1 LYGHGVSEAV
11 PGSETSVTLAAPP
24 APRERPTM
32 REVAALSGVSLKTVS
47 RVVNQVP
54 TVAPEL
60 VAKVHAAMDRLGFR
74 PNLAASNLRRADGRT
89 HTVGL
94 LVEDVANPFSA
105 AVHRA
110 VEDYAAQRD
119 VLVLSSSLDE
129 DPERERRMVR
139 ALVARRVDGLIIV
152 PASTDH
158 RYLVAEQE
166 AGTAVVFVDRLPTPL
181 IGDAVVTDNREA
193 AQAGVEHLVAAGHRR
208 IAYLG
213 DTDSLMTARER
224 FAGYRDAIRANA
236 AKGCVID
243 PAHIVHGL
251 RTTKSADEAVTR
263 LMAETAG
270 NAPTA
275 LFTSQNLVT
284 IGAVEALH
292 RMGLHHRVAIVGF
305 DDFPLAQLLDP
316 GVTVLA
322 QQPTHMGRIAAEL
335 LFARLEGDHSPAD
348 VHVIPSLLMRRGS
361 GEIPAPDHR

>member
-1 LYGHGVSEAV
+1 
-11 PGSETSVTLAAPP
+11 
-24 APRERPTM
+24 M
-32 REVAALSGVSLKTVS
+32 REVAALAGVSLKTVS
-47 RVVNQVP
+47 RVVNEVP
-54 TVAPEL
+54 TVDAGL

-89 HTVGL
+89 NTVGL
-94 LVEDVANPFSA
+94 LVEDVGNPFSA

-110 VEDYAAQRD
+110 VEDYAAQRG

-152 PASTDH
+152 PASHDH

-166 AGTAVVFVDRLPTPL
+166 AGTAVVFVDRLPVPL

-193 AQAGVEHLVAAGHRR
+193 AAAGVAHLIAAGHRR

-213 DTDSLMTARER
+213 DIGTLMTAQDRY
-224 FAGYRDAIRANA
+224 AGYCDALRAA
-236 AKGCVID
+236 G
-243 PAHIVHGL
+243 HGL
-251 RTTKSADEAVTR
+251 DQSLVVPGLHTTQAADEA
-263 LMAETAG
+263 AG
-270 NAPTA
+270 ALLAREDAPTA

-284 IGAVEALH
+284 IGAVEALYRTGRQH
-292 RMGLHHRVAIVGF
+292 EVALVGF

-322 QQPTHMGRIAAEL
+322 QQPAQIGRIAAEL
-335 LFARLEGDHSPAD
+335 LFARLEGDRSPAD
-348 VHVIPSLLMRRGS
+348 VRVIPSTLIPRGS
-361 GEIPAPDHR
+361 GEIPAQRRIGSAS

>member
-1 LYGHGVSEAV
+1 MSEAV
-11 PGSETSVTLAAPP
+11 TGTPTSAASADAPGRA

-47 RVVNQVP
+47 RVVNEVP

-60 VAKVHAAMDRLGFR
+60 VVKVHAAMDRLGFR
-74 PNLAASNLRRADGRT
+74 PNLAASNLRRGDGRT
-89 HTVGL
+89 HTIGL
-94 LVEDVANPFSA
+94 LVEDVGNPFSA

-110 VEDYAAQRD
+110 VEDYAAPRG

-139 ALVARRVDGLIIV
+139 TLVARRVDGLIIV
-152 PASTDH
+152 PASSDH

-166 AGTAVVFVDRLPTPL
+166 AGTATVFVDRLPVPL

-193 AQAGVEHLVAAGHRR
+193 SAAGVAHLIAAGHRR

-213 DTDSLMTARER
+213 DSDTLMTARDR
-224 FAGYRDAIRANA
+224 YDGYLDAMRAGKA
-236 AKGCVID
+236 AGCAVD
-243 PAHIVHGL
+243 PGLVVHGL
-251 RTTKSADEAVTR
+251 RTTRAADEAVTALLAR
-263 LMAETAG
+263 PD
-270 NAPTA
+270 APTA
-275 LFTSQNLVT
+275 LFTSQNLIT

-292 RMGLHHRVAIVGF
+292 RLGLHHRVAVVGF

-322 QQPTHMGRIAAEL
+322 QQPAEIGRIAAGL
-335 LFARLEGDHSPAD
+335 LFARLAGDRSAPS
-348 VHVIPSLLMRRGS
+348 VHVIPSPLVRRGS
-361 GEIPAPDHR
+361 GEIPATAARVV

>member
-1 LYGHGVSEAV
+1 
-11 PGSETSVTLAAPP
+11 
-24 APRERPTM
+24 M
-32 REVAALSGVSLKTVS
+32 REVAALAGVSLKTVS
-47 RVVNQVP
+47 RVANEVP
-54 TVAPEL
+54 TVDPAL

-74 PNLAASNLRRADGRT
+74 PNLAASNLRRGDGRT
-89 HTVGL
+89 HTIGL

-110 VEDYAAQRD
+110 VEDYAAPRG
-119 VLVLSSSLDE
+119 VFVLSTSLDE
-129 DPERERRMVR
+129 DAERERRMVR

-181 IGDAVVTDNREA
+181 IGDAVVTDNRA
-193 AQAGVEHLVAAGHRR
+193 AAAAGVEHLIAAGHRR

-213 DTDSLMTARER
+213 DTESLMTARER
-224 FAGYRDAIRANA
+224 FAGYRDAMRAA
-236 AKGCVID
+236 QAQGCVVE
-243 PAHIVHGL
+243 PEHLVHGL
-251 RTTKSADEAVTR
+251 RTAKAADAAVTALLSR
-263 LMAETAG
+263 PD
-270 NAPTA
+270 APTA

-305 DDFPLAQLLDP
+305 DDFPLAQLLEP

-322 QQPTHMGRIAAEL
+322 QQPAQIGRIAAHL
-335 LFARLEGDHSPAD
+335 LFSRLEGDHSPAD
-348 VHVIPSLLMRRGS
+348 VHIIPSLLMRRGS
-361 GEIPAPDHR
+361 GEIPAPR

>member
-1 LYGHGVSEAV
+1 MNEA
-11 PGSETSVTLAAPP
+11 ETTTAVTAPP

-32 REVAALSGVSLKTVS
+32 REVAALAGVSLKTVS
-47 RVVNQVP
+47 RVANDVP

-60 VAKVHAAMDRLGFR
+60 AAKVHAAMERLGFR

-110 VEDYAAQRD
+110 VEDYAAQRG

-129 DPERERRMVR
+129 DPERERLMVR

-166 AGTAVVFVDRLPTPL
+166 AGTAVVFVDRPPTPL
-181 IGDAVVTDNREA
+181 IGDTVVTDNREA
-193 AQAGVEHLVAAGHRR
+193 AAAGVEHLIAAGHRR

-213 DTDSLMTARER
+213 DSDSLMTARER
-224 FAGYRDAIRANA
+224 FAGYRDVMHA
-236 AKGCVID
+236 AGPTGCVID

-251 RTTKSADEAVTR
+251 RTPKAADEAVTA
-263 LMAETAG
+263 LLG
-270 NAPTA
+270 QSNAPTA

-292 RMGLHHRVAIVGF
+292 RMDLHHRVAIVGF

-322 QQPTHMGRIAAEL
+322 QQPTQMGRIAAQL
-335 LFARLEGDHSPAD
+335 LFARLEGDSSPAD
-348 VHVIPSLLMRRGS
+348 IHIIPSLLMRRGS
-361 GEIPAPDHR
+361 GEIPAPQ

>member
-1 LYGHGVSEAV
+1 
-11 PGSETSVTLAAPP
+11 
-24 APRERPTM
+24 M
-32 REVAALSGVSLKTVS
+32 KEVAALAGVSLKTVS
-47 RVVNQVP
+47 RVVNEVP
-54 TVAPEL
+54 TVDPAL
-60 VAKVHAAMDRLGFR
+60 VAKVHVAMDRLGFR
-74 PNLAASNLRRADGRT
+74 PNLAASNLRRGDGRT

-110 VEDYAAQRD
+110 VEDYAAERG
-119 VLVLSSSLDE
+119 VFVLSSSLDE

-139 ALVARRVDGLIIV
+139 ALIARRVDGLIIV

-193 AQAGVEHLVAAGHRR
+193 AKAAVEHLIAAGHRR

-213 DTDSLMTARER
+213 DEESLMTARDR
-224 FAGYRDAIRANA
+224 YAGYRDAMQA
-236 AKGCVID
+236 AESKGCVIT
-243 PAHIVHGL
+243 PAHVVHGL
-251 RTTKSADEAVTR
+251 RTPKAADQAVTAM
-263 LMAETAG
+263 LTDPHHVGTA
-270 NAPTA
+270 APTA

-292 RMGLHHRVAIVGF
+292 RLNLHHQVAVVGF

-322 QQPTHMGRIAAEL
+322 QQPAKIGRLAAEL
-335 LFARLEGDHSPAD
+335 LFARLAANHTPAA
-348 VHVIPSLLMRRGS
+348 VHVIPSLLIPRGS
-361 GEIPAPDHR
+361 GEIPAPS

>member
-1 LYGHGVSEAV
+1 MSEAV
-11 PGSETSVTLAAPP
+11 PESETTTPAPPP

-32 REVAALSGVSLKTVS
+32 REVAALAGVSLKTVS
-47 RVVNQVP
+47 RVANDVP
-54 TVAPEL
+54 TVDPAL
-60 VAKVHAAMDRLGFR
+60 VAKVQAAMDRLGFR

-110 VEDYAAQRD
+110 VEDYAAQRG

-139 ALVARRVDGLIIV
+139 ALVARRVDGLIIA

-166 AGTAVVFVDRLPTPL
+166 AGTAVVFIDRLPTPL

-193 AQAGVEHLVAAGHRR
+193 AAAGVAHLIAAGHRR

-224 FAGYRDAIRANA
+224 FAGYQDAVKA
-236 AKGCVID
+236 AESQGCEID
-243 PAHIVHGL
+243 PAHVVHGL
-251 RTTKSADEAVTR
+251 RTTKSADAAVTALLSR
-263 LMAETAG
+263 P

-292 RMGLHHRVAIVGF
+292 RLGLHDRVAIVGF
-305 DDFPLAQLLDP
+305 DDFPL
-316 GVTVLA
+316 
-322 QQPTHMGRIAAEL
+322 
-335 LFARLEGDHSPAD
+335 
-348 VHVIPSLLMRRGS
+348 
-361 GEIPAPDHR
+361 

>member
-1 LYGHGVSEAV
+1 
-11 PGSETSVTLAAPP
+11 
-24 APRERPTM
+24 M
-32 REVAALSGVSLKTVS
+32 REVAALAGVSLKTVS
-47 RVVNQVP
+47 RVVNEVP
-54 TVAPEL
+54 TVDPAL

-89 HTVGL
+89 HTIGL

-110 VEDYAAQRD
+110 VEDYAAQRG

-152 PASTDH
+152 PASSDH

-166 AGTAVVFVDRLPTPL
+166 AGTAVVFVDRLPVPL
-181 IGDAVVTDNREA
+181 IGDAVVTDNRDA
-193 AQAGVEHLVAAGHRR
+193 AKAGVEHLIAAGHRR

-213 DTDSLMTARER
+213 DAESLMTARER
-224 FAGYRDAIRANA
+224 FAGYRDAMRAA
-236 AKGCVID
+236 ESRGCVVD
-243 PAHIVHGL
+243 SACIVQGL
-251 RTTKSADEAVTR
+251 RTTKAADQAVTALFAR
-263 LMAETAG
+263 PD
-270 NAPTA
+270 APTA

-292 RMGLHHRVAIVGF
+292 RLGLHQHVAIVGF
-305 DDFPLAQLLDP
+305 DDFALAQLLEP

-322 QQPTHMGRIAAEL
+322 QQPAQMGRLAAQL
-335 LFARLEGDHSPAD
+335 LFARLEGDRSPAD
-348 VHVIPSLLMRRGS
+348 VHIIPSLLMRRGS
-361 GEIPAPDHR
+361 GEIAAGER

>member
-1 LYGHGVSEAV
+1 
-11 PGSETSVTLAAPP
+11 
-24 APRERPTM
+24 M

-47 RVVNQVP
+47 RVVNEVP

-110 VEDYAAQRD
+110 VEDYAAQRG

-166 AGTAVVFVDRLPTPL
+166 AGTAAVFVDRLPTPL

-193 AQAGVEHLVAAGHRR
+193 AAAGVEHLIAAGHRR

-213 DTDSLMTARER
+213 DKESLMTARER
-224 FAGYRDAIRANA
+224 FAGYCDAIRAA
-236 AKGCVID
+236 EAKGCALN
-243 PAHIVHGL
+243 PAHVIHGL
-251 RTTKSADEAVTR
+251 RTTKAANEAVTT
-263 LMAETAG
+263 LMAAPDR
-270 NAPTA
+270 PTA

-292 RMGLHHRVAIVGF
+292 RMALHHRVAIVGF
-305 DDFPLAQLLDP
+305 DDFPLAQLLEP

-335 LFARLEGDHSPAD
+335 LFARLEGARSPAG
-348 VHVIPSLLMRRGS
+348 VHIIPSLLMRRGS
-361 GEIPAPDHR
+361 GEIPAPKD

>member
-1 LYGHGVSEAV
+1 MNEAPRSAPV
-11 PGSETSVTLAAPP
+11 AAPA

-32 REVAALSGVSLKTVS
+32 REVAALAGVSLKTVS
-47 RVVNQVP
+47 RVANEVP
-54 TVAPEL
+54 TVDPAL

-74 PNLAASNLRRADGRT
+74 PNLAASNLRRGDGRT
-89 HTVGL
+89 HTIGL

-110 VEDYAAQRD
+110 VEDYAAQRG
-119 VLVLSSSLDE
+119 VLVLSTSLDE
-129 DPERERRMVR
+129 DAERERRMVR

-193 AQAGVEHLVAAGHRR
+193 AAAGVQHLIAAGHRR

-213 DTDSLMTARER
+213 DTETLMTARER
-224 FAGYRDAIRANA
+224 FAGYRDAMRAA
-236 AKGCVID
+236 EAVGCVLN
-243 PAHIVHGL
+243 PAHVVHGL
-251 RTTKSADEAVTR
+251 RTAKAADEAV
-263 LMAETAG
+263 AG
-270 NAPTA
+270 LLGRPNAPTA

-292 RMGLHHRVAIVGF
+292 RTGVHQRVAIVGF
-305 DDFPLAQLLDP
+305 DDFPLAQLLEP

-322 QQPTHMGRIAAEL
+322 QQPAQIGRIAAHL
-335 LFARLEGDHSPAD
+335 LFSRLEGDHAPAD
-348 VHVIPSLLMRRGS
+348 VHIVPSLLMRRGS
-361 GEIPAPDHR
+361 GEIPAPR